1 MIDESLRRF
10 ETVWCAAGTPHA
22 VFEVSTAALI
32 ARSRPRAWWTL
43 ANEPAI
49 DVLRPRSVA
58 QILGAALSLYR
69 RYPVLFLVLAF
80 VVTAPY
86 ELIVLAALGTAPI
99 GGHSSN
105 ASTALILVLVDVALV
120 GPLIS
125 ALYAHA
131 VVVIARSE
139 RPKLT
144 TVASS
149 VGARAGGR
157 GRGAD
162 RGGDR
167 DRHRPAG
174 VRPPRHLPV
183 DPLGSRRPG
192 GGARAHR
199 LDGRAATEWRAG
211 ARPLSCTCSASSSS
225 PRRLTSG
232 SAKLAGAIGG
242 NKTNAADVIVGIAV
256 GTLIRSFA
264 ALTTALLYFDLLAR
278 ERPAGWTATPT
289 DGTPPPD

>member
-1 MIDESLRRF
+1 LD
-10 ETVWCAAGTPHA
+10 
-22 VFEVSTAALI
+22 
-32 ARSRPRAWWTL
+32 
-43 ANEPAI
+43 NEPAI

-99 GGHSSN
+99 GGHSNN

-131 VVVIARSE
+131 VVLIARDE
-139 RPKLT
+139 RPRLM

-149 VGARAGGR
+149 VARVLAVVVAAQIVAGIGIGVGLLAFVIPGIYLWIRWAVVAQAAALEHTDWMGALRRSGELVR
-157 GRGAD
+157 GHYLHVFGLVLVTTA
-162 RGGDR
+162 
-167 DRHRPAG
+167 
-174 VRPPRHLPV
+174 VN
-183 DPLGSRRPG
+183 LGLSE
-192 GGARAHR
+192 
-199 LDGRAATEWRAG
+199 AA
-211 ARPLSCTCSASSSS
+211 ASI
-225 PRRLTSG
+225 SG
-232 SAKLAGAIGG
+232 S
-242 NKTNAADVIVGIAV
+242 KTNAVDVIVGIAV

-278 ERPAGWTATPT
+278 ERPAGWAPTPT
-289 DGTPPPD
+289 DYPPPAD

>member
-1 MIDESLRRF
+1 M
-10 ETVWCAAGTPHA
+10 
-22 VFEVSTAALI
+22 
-32 ARSRPRAWWTL
+32 
-43 ANEPAI
+43 ANGPAI

-99 GGHSSN
+99 GGRSSN

-131 VVVIARSE
+131 VVVIARNE
-139 RPKLT
+139 RPRLV

-149 VGARAGGR
+149 VARVLAVVVAAQIVAGIGIGVGLLAFVLPGIYLWIRWAVVAQAAALEHTDWMGALRRSGELVR
-157 GRGAD
+157 GHYLHVFGLVIVTTA
-162 RGGDR
+162 
-167 DRHRPAG
+167 
-174 VRPPRHLPV
+174 VN
-183 DPLGSRRPG
+183 LG
-192 GGARAHR
+192 
-199 LDGRAATEWRAG
+199 
-211 ARPLSCTCSASSSS
+211 LSEA
-225 PRRLTSG
+225 
-232 SAKLAGAIGG
+232 AGAIGAS
-242 NKTNAADVIVGIAV
+242 KTNATDVIVGIAV

-278 ERPAGWTATPT
+278 ERPAGWTPAPT
-289 DGTPPPD
+289 DGAPPPD